1 MNNLENTLNYL
12 LQRDL
17 NFIIDGKVVK
27 RGKLILL
34 SIQDYYITFYLKHNN
49 DQKKYELPYPFK
61 FSVDGDRL
69 TFDYTLKTFTHNNDD
84 LLLKVCSLTKK
95 SNFKIFDNHVI
106 IENCSRDS

>member
-1 MNNLENTLNYL
+1 MNDLESTLNYL

-49 DQKKYELPYPFK
+49 EQKKYELPYPFK
-61 FSVDGDRL
+61 FNMHKHQL
-69 TFDYTLKTFTHNNDD
+69 TFDYTLNTLAHNNDE
-84 LLLKVCSLTKK
+84 LLFKVRSLTKK
-95 SNFKIFDNHVI
+95 KNCKIFDNQVI
-106 IENCSRDS
+106 IENLSRD